1 MNFLKNLTVRSRIG
15 ILVLIPL
22 LAIAIYSCRTL
33 VSAAAVSSSMGDLG
47 VSLRYVQLLAPVFE
61 DLASEQVAT
70 TAFVKGPDE
79 SAASNKRQMEQA
91 RSQSDRDIAAL
102 RQYMGENSGVLVQVF
117 GSKDDFDFVGRKLSQ
132 LSPIRKTADQKAESS
147 DAYKS
152 EYDGNTVWSCVDI
165 DRLREALLDTVS
177 HVAAYA
183 GGDRE
188 VSHYANA
195 YYMLLKDRSAS
206 GSLNNA
212 VLELTKY
219 NVSGYN
225 FGQVMH
231 YRAIEETCRN
241 FARLYATGPMKAVFK
256 KELEDP
262 GYIAKAVSTYWEAF
276 DAYKL
281 TDKAPLEIKSVPDFA
296 SFSRDMA
303 SAYDR
308 ACAQGLE
315 MLSKAGQERR
325 ASAMASFW
333 FDLVL
338 SIALIAIVLAI
349 SLFVMR
355 SITYPLQKCVGTMA
369 AFARDKDMSLRLDDS
384 SKSEFGSLSRAF
396 NDLVMNF
403 NKTLLSVRD
412 QAQGTADGVGKCT
425 GMMEQSSELTERQ
438 LSSTDS
444 IAAAMN
450 EMTTNIS
457 EVSGVAKKAAH
468 EVDNAHEVSVKSE
481 EGWEVARQKL
491 NALNEGLAGARDAV
505 LMLNKQTEKIGGILD
520 LIQSI
525 AEQTNLLALNAA
537 IEAARAGESGKG
549 FAVVADEVRTLA
561 RRTQEATTQIRKQFE
576 SMVSDAAAA
585 SSNMDSLRDEG
596 EKSVQLVKESAT
608 AFTRIR
614 EELDNIMQQTSVLAN
629 AASEQAQAS
638 EHINERIQAVKDA
651 SVELER
657 NASASGQTMRSLKE
671 ESDILR
677 EQIAAFKLEEA

>member
-1 MNFLKNLTVRSRIG
+1 MNFLQNLTVRSRIA

-22 LAIAIYSCRTL
+22 LAIVIYSCRTL
-33 VSAAAVSSSMGDLG
+33 VAAAGVSSSMGDLG

-61 DLASEQVAT
+61 DLAKEQIT
-70 TAFVKGPDE
+70 TTGYVKGDDS
-79 SAASNKRQMEQA
+79 SAAANKRQMEQSRA
-91 RSQSDRDIAAL
+91 DSDRDIAAL
-102 RQYMGENSGVLVQVF
+102 KEYMADNKDVLVQVF
-117 GSKDDFDFVGRKLSQ
+117 GSQEDYDFVGKKLGQ
-132 LSPIRKTADQKAESS
+132 LEPIRKTADQKIESS

-165 DRLREALLDTVS
+165 DRLRETLLDTVS

-219 NVSGYN
+219 NVTGYN
-225 FGQVMH
+225 FGQMMH
-231 YRAIEETCRN
+231 YRAIEDTCRN
-241 FARLYATGPMKAVFK
+241 LASLYATGPMKAVFK

-262 GYIAKAVSTYWEAF
+262 GYIAKAVAVYWEAF
-276 DAYKL
+276 DSYQL
-281 TDKAPLEIKSVPDFA
+281 TDKAPLQIKNVPDFA

-303 SAYDR
+303 AAYDR

-315 MLSKAGQERR
+315 MLAKAGEERR
-325 ASAMASFW
+325 ASARAGFW
-333 FDLVL
+333 FDLAL
-338 SIALIAIVLAI
+338 SLVLIAIVLVI
-349 SLFVMR
+349 SLYVMR
-355 SITYPLQKCVGTMA
+355 SITNPLQKCVRTMS
-369 AFARDKDMSLRLDDS
+369 AFARDKDMSLKLDDR
-384 SKSEFGSLSRAF
+384 SKSEFGRLSKAF
-396 NDLVMNF
+396 NDLVENF
-403 NKTLLSVRD
+403 NATLLSVRD
-412 QAQGTADGVGKCT
+412 QVLGTADGVGKCT
-425 GMMEQSSELTERQ
+425 SMMRQSSELTNRQ

-450 EMTTNIS
+450 EMTANIG

-468 EVDNAHEVSVKSE
+468 EVDNAHEVSVSSE

-491 NALNEGLAGARDAV
+491 NALNDGLAGARDAV

-576 SMVSDAAAA
+576 SMVADAASA

-596 EKSVQLVKESAT
+596 EKSVKLVKESAT

-651 SVELER
+651 SVELEH
-657 NASASGQTMRSLKE
+657 NASESGETMRSLKE
-671 ESDILR
+671 ESDRLR
-677 EQIAAFKLEEA
+677 EQIEAFRLKEA